1 MASDDAISTSS
12 LPAAAPGSSC
22 PAPALRRQT
31 WSDWA
36 RSPRGRIAL
45 TLMLIVVIACV
56 AFWSPRRGLLMVKL
70 AGARIELI
78 HPLEHRAAARS
89 LPFGWSPPV
98 RTFLGRNN
106 QRLNWLG
113 TDDDVGLVGLG
124 NTLMPDYL
132 LGQLQQFPN
141 ARTLMLTGSPSTS
154 LPAAVKSI
162 RLERIFINAQ
172 GEAIS
177 LDGIN
182 SIQSLQELKLSNVT
196 SLEMSDET
204 LATLNRLH
212 RLDFYAAK
220 LTPDAFRQLARM
232 QDFAGTLAF
241 HRCSGVDAQA
251 IGRLAGLTRLVR
263 LELDYCPHIGDAEIE
278 ALKQMSH
285 LRFLELR
292 DTEAAADAT
301 DLQASLP
308 GCRIDWR
315 GSSSVIVE

>member
-1 MASDDAISTSS
+1 MTGDDALSTSN
-12 LPAAAPGSSC
+12 LPAAANAAC
-22 PAPALRRQT
+22 RPAPALRRVT
-31 WSDWA
+31 WGDWA
-36 RSPRGRIAL
+36 RSPRGRISL

-113 TDDDVGLVGLG
+113 TDDDVGLIGFSNSLIR
-124 NTLMPDYL
+124 DFL
-132 LGQLQQFPN
+132 LTQLQHFPN
-141 ARTLMLTGSPSTS
+141 ARTLILTGSPSTS
-154 LPAAVKSI
+154 LPAAAKSI

-172 GEAIS
+172 GEAIH

-182 SIQSLQELKLSNVT
+182 SIQTLQELKLSNVT
-196 SLEMSDET
+196 SFDVSDET
-204 LATLNRLH
+204 LVTLNRLH

-220 LTPDAFRQLARM
+220 LSPDAFRQLGRM

-241 HRCSGVDAQA
+241 HRCSGVDANA
-251 IGRLAGLTRLVR
+251 IRQLAGLTRLVR
-263 LELDYCPHIGDAEIE
+263 LELDYCPRIGEAEIE
-278 ALKQMSH
+278 ALKRMSH

-292 DTEAAADAT
+292 GTEGTANAT
-301 DLQASLP
+301 DLQAALP
-308 GCRIDWR
+308 NCRIDWR
-315 GSSSVIVE
+315 GSSSVVVD

>member
-1 MASDDAISTSS
+1 MASDDAVSTSS
-12 LPAAAPGSSC
+12 LLSAIPGASGQSPAF
-22 PAPALRRQT
+22 RQRT
-31 WSDWA
+31 WSEWT
-36 RSPRGRIAL
+36 RSPRGRISL
-45 TLMLIVVIACV
+45 TLILIVVIAGI

-124 NTLMPDYL
+124 NTVMPDYL
-132 LGQLQQFPN
+132 LSQLQQFPN
-141 ARTLMLTGSPSTS
+141 ARTLILTGSPSTS
-154 LPAAVKSI
+154 LPEAVKAI
-162 RLERIFINAQ
+162 RLERIFIDAQ
-172 GEAIS
+172 EEALH

-182 SIQSLQELKLSNVT
+182 SIQTLQELKLSNVT
-196 SLEMSDET
+196 SLDMSDET
-204 LATLNRLH
+204 LATLNRLR

-220 LTPDAFRQLARM
+220 LSPDVFRQLARM
-232 QDFAGTLAF
+232 RDFAGTLAF
-241 HRCSGVDAQA
+241 HRCRGVDAEA
-251 IGRLAGLTRLVR
+251 IGMMSRLTHLVR

-292 DTEAAADAT
+292 DTEASADTIDLHAA
-301 DLQASLP
+301 LP